1 MKGLSFNNGKVEIAH
16 QLDALASSLGRLFFT
31 GIGENIG
38 NLDRGS
44 RIMEYLYE
52 PVDSQTATNILNEVI
67 ELIRIYE
74 PRIKLTAVGVELTS
88 SRGCIISIEFNWTF
102 TTTDTS
108 LQSLTLSSPTITA

>member
-52 PVDSQTATNILNEVI
+52 PVEAQTATCILNEVI
-67 ELIRIYE
+67 ELIKVYE

-88 SRGCIISIEFNWTF
+88 NRGCIISIEFSWTF
-102 TTTDTS
+102 ITSDTS
-108 LQSLTLSSPTITA
+108 VQQLTLSSPTITA